1 MKQLIEVLDYIEFK
15 DYMSEVKRFS
25 YEITKKGLI
34 ISAADLKIRLLIDL
48 KNLRMK
54 NYKLKI
60 FDEDFITVIDDFNL
74 NQCNKYLLN
83 TDTNNKQILF
93 QEEQLNI
100 F

>member
-1 MKQLIEVLDYIEFK
+1 MKQLIEVLDYIEFQN
-15 DYMSEVKRFS
+15 YMSEVKRFS

-34 ISAADLKIRLLIDL
+34 ISTADLKIRLLIDL
-48 KNLRMK
+48 KNLSMK

>member
-1 MKQLIEVLDYIEFK
+1 MKQLIEVLDYIEFQN
-15 DYMSEVKRFS
+15 YMSEVKRFS

-34 ISAADLKIRLLIDL
+34 ISTADLKIRLLIDL
-48 KNLRMK
+48 KNLSMK

-100 F
+100 Y

>member
-1 MKQLIEVLDYIEFK
+1 MKQLIKVLDYIEFK

-60 FDEDFITVIDDFNL
+60 FDEDFITVIDNFNL

-83 TDTNNKQILF
+83 TDNNNKQILF